1 MVVPVALDLSGPEVL
16 GWNLDPHAILLVIL
30 GHVLFHVLRMQLEH
44 ASGIRLISGLS
55 IVATIWLGWAALPV
69 LMFTLLLI
77 YLLNGQTDWR
87 WDKVGTDLLGVVLVL
102 VLLDAVHSIIPI
114 ERYSMEDLFNPWFYL
129 VLLGAIATYFGVRI
143 LARRFLAIPHGD
155 PNTLDITMLFSPV
168 ILLTFRSSYL
178 NSYLLMGVMIGL
190 YLLVH
195 LQFRIRRTE
204 TALRTEKMR
213 ILQARVVTSAL
224 ESERTRIAREIHDG
238 PLQEII
244 AAKRMLEAN
253 QPQRAAKIL
262 ADAVGHLRSAI
273 YEMHPSVL
281 QLGLERA
288 LQSLT
293 QRVQPLE
300 VQFDFPEQFPEL
312 SEEQQSAIYRV
323 IGEAITNASKH
334 ARASRVKVSL
344 QVQTQRLQ
352 ITVADDGIGF
362 NRNKINAG
370 LGLITMR
377 ERVESLGGH
386 CDVRSGPKG
395 TQVVLILP
403 VDAPALDLDI

>member
-1 MVVPVALDLSGPEVL
+1 MVVPVALDLNRPEVL

-77 YLLNGQTDWR
+77 YLLNGQTDWH
-87 WDKVGTDLLGVVLVL
+87 WEKVGTDLFGAVMVL
-102 VLLDAVHSIIPI
+102 VLLDTVRGTIPI
-114 ERYSMEDLFNPWFYL
+114 ERYALEDLVNPWFYL
-129 VLLGAIATYFGVRI
+129 VLLAAIAMYFGVRI

-262 ADAVGHLRSAI
+262 TDAVGHLRSAI

-323 IGEAITNASKH
+323 VGEAITNASKH
-334 ARASRVKVSL
+334 ARASCVQVSL
-344 QVQTQRLQ
+344 QVQAQRLQ

-377 ERVESLGGH
+377 ERVESLGGQ
-386 CDVRSGPKG
+386 CDVRSGPRG
-395 TQVVLILP
+395 TQVILILP